1 MKVTHINA
9 YLNEEES
16 GDVHVSFGVDLPK
29 SYSLMD
35 AAAAV
40 MEALSTI
47 DDFTIPE
54 SLRRTAPAEETANDT
69 AEEVEAP
76 KRRGRKPKAE
86 VEAAAEEAEPAEEA
100 APPKRRGRKPKA
112 EVEAA
117 AEEAEPADEGEGTEE
132 ISDIQLAKAASV
144 AASKTNPETVT
155 AVLEE
160 FGVTKVNDLSQ
171 EDRETFL
178 TTLDI
183 VVG

>member
-1 MKVTHINA
+1 MWR
-9 YLNEEES
+9 L
-16 GDVHVSFGVDLPK
+16 G
-29 SYSLMD
+29 
-35 AAAAV
+35 
-40 MEALSTI
+40 TI
-47 DDFTIPE
+47 DGFTIPE
-54 SLRRTAPAEETANDT
+54 GLRRTEDKAETAPAEDA
-69 AEEVEAP
+69 AP

-86 VEAAAEEAEPAEEA
+86 EVDEGEGTEEAEAEAEEA
-100 APPKRRGRKPKA
+100 APVKRRGRKPKA
-112 EVEAA
+112 EAV
-117 AEEAEPADEGEGTEE
+117 AEEAVEEVEVGAVVEE

-160 FGVTKVNDLSQ
+160 FGVDKVNDLAQ